1 MIFVYYIIYS
11 KIQDNIFKGA
21 CNLLYNNDKNERME
35 KNFVM
40 RSNDELA
47 LRQAADIL
55 SREINRDQVLKDAMD
70 SEEVKKELEFSTN
83 ISNAVSLMF
92 FV

>member
-11 KIQDNIFKGA
+11 KIQENIFEGA
-21 CNLLYNNDKNERME
+21 CNLLYNNDKNKRMGE
-35 KNFVM
+35 NFVLG
-40 RSNDELA
+40 SNDELA

-83 ISNAVSLMF
+83 ISNAVSEMF
-92 FV
+92 YV

>member
-11 KIQDNIFKGA
+11 KIQENISKGA

-35 KNFVM
+35 KKIVL

-83 ISNAVSLMF
+83 ISNAVSEMF